1 MLKFLV
7 KINMKSFY
15 LVTAAFS
22 RYEKINIFKNFL
34 IKKFTKNIKKNT
46 LQQFMNILDR
56 WKSGNAC
63 LLCYN
68 AKTIIRQ
75 QPLS

>member
-15 LVTAAFS
+15 LVTATFS

-34 IKKFTKNIKKNT
+34 IKKFTKNVKKNT
-46 LQQFMNILDR
+46 LQ
-56 WKSGNAC
+56 
-63 LLCYN
+63 
-68 AKTIIRQ
+68 
-75 QPLS
+75 